1 MIRLVSAC
9 LWAVLSFLVAAPLAA
24 QCLTPAT
31 VSSTGVRFTLAD
43 GNTGTVV
50 TAEEGL
56 VRVSYYD
63 SDVASAEHRLIR
75 NGVFPVKVRYSS
87 APPNVIGVWFNSETE
102 ISYSGRMPQVLPGQE
117 CQTRM
122 RRDVTSS
129 DHSGYV
135 RNGQARLDAKYRFMA
150 AQKVTLAGCVYTM
163 VPVEVTMQGEG
174 PLQIRRTAY
183 FFDLGF
189 GIETQTRDNLTGEV
203 ITNGIVALHP
213 EP

>member
-1 MIRLVSAC
+1 MKMVSVC
-9 LWAVLSFLVAAPLAA
+9 LGAVMSLLMAAPLAA

-50 TAEEGL
+50 TAVDGL

-63 SDVASAEHRLIR
+63 SDVASTEHRLMR
-75 NGVFPVKVRYSS
+75 NGVFPVNVRYSS
-87 APPNVIGVWFNSETE
+87 APPNVIGIWFNSETE
-102 ISYSGRMPQVLPGQE
+102 ISYSGRMPQISPGRE
-117 CQTRM
+117 WQTRV
-122 RRDVTSS
+122 RRDVRSS

-135 RNGQARLDAKYRFMA
+135 RNGQARLDASYRFMA
-150 AQKVTLAGCVYTM
+150 AQEVTLAGCVYTM

-174 PLQIRRTAY
+174 LSQIRRTAY
-183 FFDLGF
+183 FSDLGF
-189 GIETQTRDNLTGEV
+189 GIETQTRDNLTGDV
-203 ITNGIVALHP
+203 ITNGIVAMRP